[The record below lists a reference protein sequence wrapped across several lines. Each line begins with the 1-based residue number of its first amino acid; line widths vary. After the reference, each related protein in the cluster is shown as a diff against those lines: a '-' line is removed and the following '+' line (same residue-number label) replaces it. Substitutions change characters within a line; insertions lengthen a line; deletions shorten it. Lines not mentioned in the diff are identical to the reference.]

1 MNSVIYFFV
10 SIRIPEA
17 TSSRDT
23 RYDTQNF
30 TSGTKRGLIYK
41 CLVWHGLCSRR
52 TAGARFAPRLWHVGW
67 QALLSSLP
75 SWCQFIY
82 EINCYFVHVVLSD
95 FPLFRNHI
103 DIILTTKNR
112 PNLHAF
118 QIWLEF
124 IKIWQIFNHDSYPSD
139 AWENDWDSGDGF
151 TRAPCATVR
160 PSPARQQAYSGSQVC
175 MHGTRTHQFG

>member
-1 MNSVIYFFV
+1 M
-10 SIRIPEA
+10 A
-17 TSSRDT
+17 
-23 RYDTQNF
+23 
-30 TSGTKRGLIYK
+30 GTTLQPP
-41 CLVWHGLCSRR
+41 VWHAEIWLKLAEKHCSGWIFVRKNTVSAEKTSR
-52 TAGARFAPRLWHVGW
+52 TSRIWGKPNG
-67 QALLSSLP
+67 P
-75 SWCQFIY
+75 KFIY

-112 PNLHAF
+112 PNIHAF
-118 QIWLEF
+118 QISLEF

-151 TRAPCATVR
+151 TRAPCATVG